1 MSRKNPN
8 RGRDQDVYLA
18 PHEQVRPTPLS
29 AADLTPDQVRFL
41 LEMSVRNGGHPADR
55 CYTFW
60 GFEATDADRRIIDN
74 VIEVFRAEWEPWLK
88 LARETCRPAKPRAV
102 PRITG
107 VVGIS

>member
-41 LEMSVRNGGHPADR
+41 LEMAIRNGGHP
-55 CYTFW
+55 
-60 GFEATDADRRIIDN
+60 ADRRIIDN
-74 VIEVFRAEWEPWLK
+74 VIEVFRAEWEPWLRV
-88 LARETCRPAKPRAV
+88 ARETVRPSSPRAV
-102 PRITG
+102 PRLAG
-107 VVGIS
+107 LVAVGG